1 MEVASVM
8 VGEVGCSTVTS
19 SSIPKTREP
28 RSPPSDGV
36 DCALFW
42 VVSIGLSVTRD
53 ASRTIPQ
60 LVTNKTKSMLQRSGV
75 DRLKM
80 EEMDIAIK

>member
-1 MEVASVM
+1 MAVASVI
-8 VGEVGCSTVTS
+8 VGELGCSTVTS

-42 VVSIGLSVTRD
+42 VVSVGVSVTRD

-60 LVTNKTKSMLQRSGV
+60 LVRNKTKSTVQRSGV
-75 DRLKM
+75 YRLKM
-80 EEMDIAIK
+80 DEMDIAIR